1 MSIQTINPF
10 SNEVIATYSLLQPS
24 QLEAKLQLA
33 EQTFHM
39 WSKRTM
45 AQRATPMRAL
55 CEQLKHRK
63 KTLAGVITEEMGKLH
78 HEAIAEIEKCAWVC
92 EHYAEHAENYL
103 APQTINTEA
112 QRSYICYQPL
122 GPLLAIM
129 PWNYPFWQVF
139 RALAPNLMAG
149 NTLLLK
155 HASNVPQCSQAIEQL
170 VQESGFP
177 DGCMQSLLVNSKTA
191 NELIKD
197 QRIRGVTLTG
207 SEFAGRSVGSLAG
220 QHLKKSVL
228 ELGGSDPFIVCDDA
242 DLQQAVDAAV
252 TSRCMNAGQTCIAAK
267 RFFVMPSVAD
277 DFIQGLINRMQ
288 KLMIGDPSDDQ
299 TTLAPLA
306 RIDLR
311 NDLHNQV
318 LCALDE
324 GAKDVIGCQIPD
336 RDGNFYLPSLL
347 DNVSPNM
354 SAFQE
359 ELFGPVASV
368 IRVRNSDEAIQL
380 ANQSHYGLGA
390 SIWSKDINKAE
401 QIASCIDAGSC
412 FINSFVKSH
421 CALPFG
427 GIKNSGYGRELGAHG
442 IQEFTN
448 IKTIWIQ

>member
-1 MSIQTINPF
+1 MSIQTVNPF
-10 SNEVIATYSLLQPS
+10 SNEVIATYPLLQPNE
-24 QLEAKLQLA
+24 LETKLQLA
-33 EQTFHM
+33 EQTFRL
-39 WSKRTM
+39 WSKRSIC
-45 AQRATPMRAL
+45 QRATPMRAL

-63 KTLAGVITEEMGKLH
+63 KTLATMITEEMGKLH
-78 HEAIAEIEKCAWVC
+78 HEALAEVEKCAWVC
-92 EHYAEHAENYL
+92 EHYADHAESYL
-103 APQTINTEA
+103 APQVISTEA
-112 QRSYICYQPL
+112 KRSYICYQPL

-155 HASNVPQCSQAIEQL
+155 HASNVPQCSQAIEHL
-170 VQESGFP
+170 VQEAGFP
-177 DGCMQSLLVNSKTA
+177 DGCLQSLLIDAKAA
-191 NELIKD
+191 NELITD

-220 QHLKKSVL
+220 QYLKQSVL

-242 DLQQAVDAAV
+242 NLQQTVDAAV

-267 RFFVMPSVAD
+267 RFFVTPAIAD

-288 KLMIGDPSDDQ
+288 MLMIGDPNDDQ

-306 RIDLR
+306 RTDLR

-318 LCALDE
+318 LCALDQ
-324 GAKDVIGCQIPD
+324 GAKDIIGCHIPD
-336 RDGNFYLPSLL
+336 RDGNFYLPSIL
-347 DNVSPNM
+347 DNVSPDM
-354 SAFQE
+354 GAFQE
-359 ELFGPVASV
+359 ELFGPVASI
-368 IRVRNSDEAIQL
+368 IRVRNTDDAIRL
-380 ANQSHYGLGA
+380 ANQSHHGLAA

-401 QIASCIDAGSC
+401 EIALQIEAGSC

-427 GIKNSGYGRELGAHG
+427 GIKNSGYGRELGVPG
-442 IQEFTN
+442 IQAFTN
-448 IKTIWIQ
+448 IKTVWVQ